1 MASITSTSS
10 ASPLNNRLFDG
21 DGRAVLVAGADGGV
35 GRAVVTLLAA
45 CGASVLAVDLH
56 GAEGHDG
63 PVLRRRCDLTDEA
76 QVAALPALAQAAFGR
91 LDHVVHCAGA
101 VGRGPLAQMS
111 LEAWREGLAVN
122 LDSAFLLARACHE
135 ALVRARG
142 SLVLMSSPNG
152 VHGGTGLSGPAYAAA
167 KAGVLNLSRYLAK
180 EWAPDVRVNC
190 VVPGTVDTPMLRR
203 LSADDL
209 AAIVASI
216 PLGRLTGAEDVAAT
230 VAFLCSDHARSMTGA
245 VMNVSGGRLLG

>member
-10 ASPLNNRLFDG
+10 ASPLNSRLFDG
-21 DGRAVLVAGADGGV
+21 SGRVALVTGADGGI
-35 GRAVVTLLAA
+35 GRAVCALLAA
-45 CGASVLAVDLH
+45 SGASILAVDLH
-56 GAEGHDG
+56 GDEGRDG
-63 PVLRRRCDLTDEA
+63 LVLRRRVDLTDEA
-76 QVAALPALAQAAFGR
+76 QVATLPALAEAEFGR

-101 VGRGPLAQMS
+101 VGRGPLAEMS
-111 LEAWREGLAVN
+111 LDDWRKGLAVN
-122 LDSAFLLARACHE
+122 LDSAFLLARACH
-135 ALVRARG
+135 APLTSARG

-190 VVPGTVDTPMLRR
+190 VVPGTVDTPMLQR
-203 LSADDL
+203 LSADEL

-216 PLGRLTGAEDVAAT
+216 PLGRLTAPQDVASA

-245 VMNVSGGRLLG
+245 AMNVSGGRLL